1 MKDFKVTKEGGLRGT
16 ELLNEL
22 STATGLPNEMI
33 GEELSRLIST
43 AGKSTDNVTLDE
55 LREMLAAYLQDILL
69 EAKDSFAGD
78 ARSEIESAAAS
89 IELATDLQVT
99 GSSSKIVSLATA
111 TSVQPASHASSTP
124 TFAMFSTLG
133 SSAPD
138 FIGEG

>member
-33 GEELSRLIST
+33 GEELNRLIST
-43 AGKSTDNVTLDE
+43 AGKSTDEVTLDD
-55 LREMLAAYLQDILL
+55 LRDMLGAYLQDVLL
-69 EAKDSFAGD
+69 EAKDSFKGE
-78 ARSEIESAAAS
+78 ARDEIEAAAAEMASAATMSSGKIIVLSTAHAVS
-89 IELATDLQVT
+89 QPLALAT
-99 GSSSKIVSLATA
+99 
-111 TSVQPASHASSTP
+111 STP

-138 FIGEG
+138 FVGEG

>member
-1 MKDFKVTKEGGLRGT
+1 MKDLKVTKEGGLRGT

-43 AGKSTDNVTLDE
+43 AGKSTDSVTLDE
-55 LREMLAAYLQDILL
+55 LRDMLATYLQDVLL
-69 EAKDSFAGD
+69 EAKDSFDGD
-78 ARSEIESAAAS
+78 ARPEVEAAAAS
-89 IELATDLQVT
+89 IVQSAA
-99 GSSSKIVSLATA
+99 SSTKVVSLANTTA
-111 TSVQPASHASSTP
+111 GAAAGHASSTP